1 MKPFR
6 GIVFDLYGTLYDVHS
21 VAGICDQAF
30 PGKGAAISQLWRQKQ
45 LEYTWLRSLM
55 DRYVNFEALTD
66 DALRFTCTALGLTL
80 EEDMARV
87 LGDLYLQLLPHE
99 EMPATLHRLKDAG
112 IPLGII
118 SNGSHKSIAQV
129 VNNSSM
135 GWAFDELISVED
147 VQVFKPHPK
156 VYELAERRMGHS
168 REHIL
173 FVSANG
179 WDASGASLFG
189 YPTCWVNRTL
199 GAFDVLGATPT
210 VVTENLTAMA
220 DWVLEDWD
228 GIPEISEGDA
238 AGDAALR
245 PDA

>member
-30 PGKGAAISQLWRQKQ
+30 PGKGVLLSQLWRQKQ

-55 DRYVNFEALTD
+55 ERYVNFESLTE
-66 DALRFTCTALGLTL
+66 DALRFSCAALALAL

-87 LGDLYLQLLPHE
+87 LADLYLRLQPHE
-99 EMPATLHRLKDAG
+99 EMPAALHRLKDAG

-129 VNNSSM
+129 VNNSTM
-135 GWAFDELISVED
+135 GWGFDELISVED

-156 VYELAERRMGHS
+156 VYELAERRMGHA

-173 FVSANG
+173 YVSANG
-179 WDASGASLFG
+179 WDASAASLAGF
-189 YPTCWVNRTL
+189 PVCWVNRNL
-199 GAFDVLGATPT
+199 GPFDVLGATPT
-210 VVTENLTAMA
+210 VVTEDLAAMA
-220 DWVLEDWD
+220 DWVLEEWVPS
-228 GIPEISEGDA
+228 IPQEEGADP
-238 AGDAALR
+238 GSSVGV
-245 PDA
+245 

>member
-1 MKPFR
+1 MKNFR

-21 VAGICDQAF
+21 VASICDQAF

-55 DRYVNFEALTD
+55 ERYVNFEALTD
-66 DALRFTCTALGLTL
+66 DALRFTCSALGLPL

-87 LGDLYLQLLPHE
+87 LGDLYLRLQPHE
-99 EMPATLHRLKDAG
+99 ETPEALHRLKDAG
-112 IPLGII
+112 IPLAIV

-129 VNNSSM
+129 VSNSSM
-135 GWAFDELISVED
+135 GWAFDELISAED

-179 WDASGASLFG
+179 WDASAASLSGF
-189 YPTCWVNRTL
+189 PVCWVNRNL
-199 GAFDVLGATPT
+199 GPFDVLGATPT
-210 VVTENLTAMA
+210 VVTEDLAAMA
-220 DWVLEDWD
+220 DWVLE
-228 GIPEISEGDA
+228 
-238 AGDAALR
+238 
-245 PDA
+245 

>member
-1 MKPFR
+1 MKNFR

-21 VAGICDQAF
+21 VTHACERAF

-55 DRYVNFEALTD
+55 DKYVNFETATG
-66 DALRFTCTALGLTL
+66 DALGYTCAALGLPLDAETAFTL
-80 EEDMARV
+80 SEQ
-87 LGDLYLQLLPHE
+87 YLRLEPHAE
-99 EMPATLHRLKDAG
+99 ASQALHRLKEAS
-112 IPLGII
+112 IPLAII

-173 FVSANG
+173 FVSSNG
-179 WDASGASLFG
+179 WDASAASLFG
-189 YPTCWVNRTL
+189 FPVCWVNRKL
-199 GAFDVLGATPT
+199 GPFDVLGATPT
-210 VVTENLTAMA
+210 VVTEDLAAMA
-220 DWVLEDWD
+220 DWVLE
-228 GIPEISEGDA
+228 
-238 AGDAALR
+238 
-245 PDA
+245 

>member
-1 MKPFR
+1 MKNFR

-21 VAGICDQAF
+21 VARACEEAF

-55 DRYVNFEALTD
+55 ERYVNFETVTD
-66 DALRFTCTALGLTL
+66 DALGFTCAALGLPLDEETAFALSDQYLRL
-80 EEDMARV
+80 E
-87 LGDLYLQLLPHE
+87 PHPE
-99 EMPATLHRLKDAG
+99 TSEALHRLKDAG
-112 IPLGII
+112 IPLAII

-179 WDASGASLFG
+179 WDASAASLFG
-189 YPTCWVNRTL
+189 FPVCWVNRNL
-199 GAFDVLGATPT
+199 GPFDVLGATPT
-210 VVTENLTAMA
+210 VVTEDLDAMA
-220 DWVLEDWD
+220 DWVLE
-228 GIPEISEGDA
+228 
-238 AGDAALR
+238 
-245 PDA
+245 

>member
-21 VAGICDQAF
+21 VAAICDQAF

-55 DRYVNFEALTD
+55 ERYVNFEALTD
-66 DALRFTCTALGLTL
+66 DALRFTCAALGLTL
-80 EEDMARV
+80 EDDMARV
-87 LGDLYLQLLPHE
+87 LGDLYLQLQPHE
-99 EMPATLHRLKDAG
+99 EMPEALHRLKDAG
-112 IPLGII
+112 IPLAII

-129 VNNSSM
+129 VSNSTM

-173 FVSANG
+173 FVSSNG
-179 WDASGASLFG
+179 WDASAASLFG
-189 YPTCWVNRTL
+189 FPVCWVNRNL
-199 GAFDVLGATPT
+199 GPFDVLGATPT
-210 VVTENLTAMA
+210 VVTEDLTAMA
-220 DWVLEDWD
+220 DWVLE
-228 GIPEISEGDA
+228 
-238 AGDAALR
+238 
-245 PDA
+245 